1 MSVHDEKQII
11 ENSVVRHAG
20 KGRSRATVTIA
31 HIRRVSDYTVSTEL
45 CSVQCTSGSPKLN
58 PHLALGRRYVDL
70 ESTGSVPGAGDIGPV
85 FRDLTVSDKAFE
97 GF

>member
-1 MSVHDEKQII
+1 MLSGTLLGYSDRCSHKTSL
-11 ENSVVRHAG
+11 NSVW
-20 KGRSRATVTIA
+20 
-31 HIRRVSDYTVSTEL
+31 Y
-45 CSVQCTSGSPKLN
+45 TSGSPKLN

-85 FRDLTVSDKAFE
+85 FRDLTVLDKAVE